1 METKQAKEYIVLYFD
16 MLGFRGNILQPL
28 KDANGVVDDRIMS
41 NIIKYSAAAHVF
53 LENARKLYR
62 SFVEDREATLSRI
75 LPGISCDKGIC
86 NQKFHM
92 GLQQFSDTSM
102 IYIEDVGVISWMIAQ
117 QMLMQMS
124 EHIFDLMQYDM
135 YLRGCLTVGSGW
147 VIEENC
153 LFGQVVED
161 CYNAEQNQAGYQR
174 IIVTTE
180 FKKRLKEV
188 FGNLDDCGRKY
199 WSSLFAEDY
208 DGQLVFD
215 YIETYKTVRQ
225 IDVEAKIKQQ
235 LSAVER
241 KLHEYKEEGKYDL
254 AEKYYH
260 CADYLRRACK

>member
-1 METKQAKEYIVLYFD
+1 METRKAKVYIVLYFD
-16 MLGFRGNILQPL
+16 MLGFRGNILRPL

-62 SFVEDREATLSRI
+62 SFMEDRKATLARI

-86 NQKFHM
+86 NQKFDM

-102 IYIEDVGVISWMIAQ
+102 IYIEDAGVISWMIAQ

-124 EHIFDLMQYDM
+124 EHIFDLMQHDM

-174 IIVTTE
+174 VIVTTE

-225 IDVEAKIKQQ
+225 IDVKAKIKQQ
-235 LSAVER
+235 LFAVER